1 MNDHACMDRIRSL
14 PIFAALT
21 APSADSALKSAEAAI
36 RGGLKL
42 IEIRLSSPGA
52 YRVISDLRREHGD
65 AVLVGAG
72 EVVTSEMAD
81 RAVKSGA
88 QFMSSPH
95 TDETILSICRE
106 KGLLGIAGALTPTE
120 VMRAWNLGTPIVGI
134 SPAGPFGGSAYV
146 RMLAEVYQDVRLMP
160 AGGVSID
167 TMRDYFRA
175 GAFAVSVGAGL
186 FSAADVQSGGYDRIA
201 ERARALIASY
211 KELSTDQ
218 HG

>member
-1 MNDHACMDRIRSL
+1 MNDHACIERIRAL

-36 RGGLKL
+36 RGGLTL

-65 AVLVGAG
+65 SVLVGAG

-88 QFMSSPH
+88 QFISSPH
-95 TDETILSICRE
+95 TDESILTICRE
-106 KGLLGIAGALTPTE
+106 KGLLAVAGALTPTE
-120 VMRAWNLGTPIVGI
+120 VMKGWNLGTPIVGI
-134 SPAGPFGGSAYV
+134 SPAGPFGGAAYV
-146 RMLAEVYQDVRLMP
+146 RMLAEIYTDVRLMP
-160 AGGVSID
+160 SGGVSIE

-186 FSAADVQSGGYDRIA
+186 FSAGDVQSGGYGRIA
-201 ERARALIASY
+201 DRARSLIQSY
-211 KELSTDQ
+211 RELSTDR

>member
-1 MNDHACMDRIRSL
+1 MNDHVSIERIRAL

-36 RGGLKL
+36 RGGLTV

-65 AVLVGAG
+65 SVLVGAG

-88 QFMSSPH
+88 QFISSPH
-95 TDETILSICRE
+95 TDEVILGICRE
-106 KGLLGIAGALTPTE
+106 KGLLAIAGALTPTE
-120 VMRAWNLGTPIVGI
+120 VMRAWNIGAPMVGV
-134 SPAGPFGGSAYV
+134 SPAGPFGGPAYV
-146 RMLAEVYQDVRLMP
+146 RMLADVYQEVRLMP
-160 AGGVSID
+160 SGGVSID
-167 TMRDYFRA
+167 TMGEYFRA

-186 FSAADVQSGGYDRIA
+186 FSTADVQSGGYDRISD
-201 ERARALIASY
+201 RARSLIASY
-211 KELSTDQ
+211 REQAASSAK
-218 HG
+218 